1 MEGMKFEGIKQ
12 TATCKDDGQWSI
24 PTPRCLAPC
33 LVPSIVNGVTQLR
46 VGDRCLT
53 NQNTINDQSEYFIIV
68 EWDMVTS

>member
-33 LVPSIVNGVTQLR
+33 LVPSIDNGVTQLR
-46 VGDRCLT
+46 IGDRSVVT
-53 NQNTINDQSEYFIIV
+53 NQNTSIDQSEHCAG
-68 EWDMVTS
+68 WAMARS